1 MSSGWLA
8 SAAWKACAVPV
19 NFPVMLVGKLIF
31 RSASS
36 MALTASPSAT
46 FGARLKNT
54 VTDGN
59 SP

>member
-1 MSSGWLA
+1 LA

-19 NFPVMLVGKLIF
+19 NFPVMLIGKPIF
-31 RSASS
+31 CCAVS

-59 SP
+59 RP